1 MKKLLFI
8 GVMLL
13 ALTMAFSLER
23 NQYIP
28 KEGFIPN
35 EGTAIKVAEAVWLP
49 IYGDRI
55 YKSKPFKA
63 VLRDSAIWI
72 VEGTLKEN
80 QKGGY
85 PYIEIQKSD
94 GKILKVTHSK

>member
-8 GVMLL
+8 VVLL
-13 ALTMAFSLER
+13 ALTLAFSLER
-23 NQYIP
+23 DQYIP

-35 EGTAIKVAEAVWLP
+35 EATAIKVAEAVWLP

-63 VLRDSAIWI
+63 ILQDSTVWI